1 MKNLIKFLP
10 SFLLVVITSQ
20 LFAATFEHGYN
31 EFKANVQYNSEMQ
44 NMQKLSETE
53 LFLEENFKDQET
65 VELPG
70 IHCVQAEKTKTEVEP
85 AVGGVTTQRV
95 AYKGFVCTYTN

>member
-10 SFLLVVITSQ
+10 SFLLVVMASQ
-20 LFAATFEHGYN
+20 LFAAQFEHGYN
-31 EFKANVQYNSEMQ
+31 DFKANVQYISEMQ

-53 LFLEENFKDQET
+53 LFLDENFKDQET

-70 IHCVQAEKTKTEVEP
+70 IKCVQAEKTKTEVEP
-85 AVGGVTTQRV
+85 AVGGVITKRIT
-95 AYKGFVCTYTN
+95 YKGFTCQYAK